1 MVPDQRINPVHR
13 DVSPAENHPV
23 HIVGPVAGH
32 LIFCGSIVVLSC
44 RRRPRR
50 CISIHKIQFLWE
62 GGEGSRGVFASR
74 RLAGFGEYRVCSYRA
89 RVQGTDGPVTIYAV
103 ERIVPRSAF
112 DAAAVSL
119 PEQR

>member
-32 LIFCGSIVVLSC
+32 LVFCGSIVVLSC

-62 GGEGSRGVFASR
+62 GGEGIAPGVLGSR
-74 RLAGFGEYRVCSYRA
+74 RLAGFGEYRYRA
-89 RVQGTDGPVTIYAV
+89 RVQGTDGLVTIYAV